1 MSDINRRLLD
11 FNLGAER
18 GFVPSPCIGVC
29 LMNAQTGWCEGCL
42 RTIEE
47 IIAWGGAT
55 DADKR
60 AIWVE
65 IKRRAA
71 DAATD
76 GGGK

>member
-1 MSDINRRLLD
+1 MSDTNRRLREFD
-11 FNLGAER
+11 PGAKA

-47 IIAWGGAT
+47 IIAWGSAT
-55 DADKR
+55 DVDKR

-71 DAATD
+71 DAAAD
-76 GGGK
+76 GDGK

>member
-1 MSDINRRLLD
+1 
-11 FNLGAER
+11 
-18 GFVPSPCIGVC
+18 
-29 LMNAQTGWCEGCL
+29 MNAQTGWCEGCL

-47 IIAWGGAT
+47 IVAWGGAT

-76 GGGK
+76 GVGK